1 MQRSST
7 MSTQENKTLVRRFL
21 QDVIESQDLRL
32 ADTVQSADYTLHM
45 PGLPGPVRG
54 LDTWKGII
62 TSYFVAFPD
71 MRVTLEDDL
80 AEDDRVA
87 IRYTWTGTQRGP
99 FMGIPATGRLVR
111 VPGTAFFR
119 VANGRIAEEWHLDDV
134 LGLLQQLGAIPAPGQ
149 AVGVTG

>member
-1 MQRSST
+1 
-7 MSTQENKTLVRRFL
+7 MSAQENKTLVRRFL
-21 QDVIESQDLRL
+21 QDVIERQDLRV

-54 LDTWKGII
+54 LDAWKEII
-62 TSYFVAFPD
+62 SSYFAAFPD

-87 IRYTWTGTQRGP
+87 IRYSWNGTHRGT
-99 FMGIPATGRLVR
+99 FMGVSATGRFVR
-111 VPGTAFFR
+111 VPGAVVFR

-149 AVGVTG
+149 AVATAG